1 MLFGKEIGSLSE
13 NLVLNTAG
21 KVKIRYGSKYIDLLN
36 EKGELNIKAPKIIKS
51 IKSKSEMKTNGFY
64 YLDNN
69 LFAYINGVTLP
80 ILKEPILS
88 IYNSNLEEPS
98 EEEIS
103 LVYLNGTWQYIPVV
117 LKEQFIELQNTIKA
131 LQKKVEELEN
141 KLNEE

>member
-1 MLFGKEIGSLSE
+1 MFGKEIGSLGE

-21 KVKIRYGSKYIDLLN
+21 KVKIRYGQKYIDLLN

-69 LFAYINGVTLP
+69 LYAYIDGVTLP
-80 ILKEPILS
+80 IIKEPILS

-117 LKEQFIELQNTIKA
+117 LKEQFTELQNTIKA
-131 LQKKVEELEN
+131 LQEKVEELEN